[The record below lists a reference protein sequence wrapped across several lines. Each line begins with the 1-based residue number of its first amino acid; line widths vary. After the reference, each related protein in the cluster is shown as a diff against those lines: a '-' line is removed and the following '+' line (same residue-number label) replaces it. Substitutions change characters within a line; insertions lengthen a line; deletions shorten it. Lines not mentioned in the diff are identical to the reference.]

1 MFFGNAAR
9 NRTFVDDV
17 VQLGADRAALCPG
30 RRRKSSGLLPQER
43 KASLHDAQD
52 AAARRQSEGLHVS
65 LGKVPLLSGRHLCC
79 LFSSLQAGT

>member
-30 RRRKSSGLLPQER
+30 RRRKSSGLLP
-43 KASLHDAQD
+43 
-52 AAARRQSEGLHVS
+52 
-65 LGKVPLLSGRHLCC
+65 
-79 LFSSLQAGT
+79 GTESITA